1 MTVHQCMYLCILI
14 FLACSPVRFRSVT
27 PPHLRRV
34 QGLYSRVYETMI
46 PGICISSV
54 DSLMNGSLIP
64 FEEYMPLNLGE
75 RFSLCEGL

>member
-1 MTVHQCMYLCILI
+1 
-14 FLACSPVRFRSVT
+14 
-27 PPHLRRV
+27 
-34 QGLYSRVYETMI
+34 MI

-75 RFSLCEGL
+75 RFSLCETGFVFISGLTQSRGCSRKISNQIRFVLCQEI